1 MLPQDRNYN
10 IIEEIG
16 SGGFAKV
23 YAASLHV
30 SSAEFAIKVID
41 LDYLASHD
49 IPLNV
54 RDEIAI
60 NKHLNHPHIVPVLD
74 AWIEQETAYMVMPLL
89 DGGNLA
95 HRLLRRGAFSVLEA
109 NQLLQQIASA
119 LHYVHNQHII
129 HQDIKPE
136 NIIFDHYGNAY
147 LADFGIA
154 QNALMPQHPKQAK
167 HLFGSPR
174 YVSPE
179 QLRRKPTSYQS
190 DIYSLG
196 LLMYQVLTGAEPY
209 EAASIQELFKQQ
221 LFNSLPSLE
230 SKASYL
236 PHELNEAIS
245 RATKKDPSDRYTT
258 VRDFAEDFSQ
268 IATQYLYSL
277 VG

>member
-23 YAASLHV
+23 YAASLQG

-49 IPLNV
+49 IPINV
-54 RDEIAI
+54 LDEITI
-60 NKHLNHPHIVPVLD
+60 NKHLNHPHIVPVLE

-89 DGGNLA
+89 HGGNLA
-95 HRLLRRGAFSVLEA
+95 QRLARRGALSVPEA

-119 LHYVHNQHII
+119 LDYVHNQQII

-136 NIIFDHYGNAY
+136 NIIFDHYDNAY

-154 QNALMPQHPKQAK
+154 RNALMPQHPKQAK

-221 LFNSLPSLE
+221 LFNTLPSLE
-230 SKASYL
+230 SKVPHL
-236 PHELNEAIS
+236 PHELNEIIR
-245 RATKKDPSDRYTT
+245 RATQKEPLDRYATT
-258 VRDFAEDFSQ
+258 LEFAEDFSQ
-268 IATQYLYSL
+268 VVARYQYLI